1 MGVLGISPENCCQ
14 GADVCVPSCSP
25 NNDYAPHGCALASQS
40 VIISIYYVC
49 MGPKCREMRYP
60 PRPYDKRHARNLFFF
75 MMASI
80 HQARANH
87 YFRGAY
93 LPPTNSGGCA
103 FLAQPESGRVMAAT
117 VPKLK
122 LAGGAFHGRDW
133 STVEAHLDLGEKLPL
148 AGAQW
153 LPASGQ
159 MQEHRQSLRS
169 HGGSLY
175 TAYIPQSLRIWA
187 YGCWLS

>member
-1 MGVLGISPENCCQ
+1 M
-14 GADVCVPSCSP
+14 
-25 NNDYAPHGCALASQS
+25 YAWVRNVA
-40 VIISIYYVC
+40 
-49 MGPKCREMRYP
+49 KCDT
-60 PRPYDKRHARNLFFF
+60 RPDPMINGMPVTCFFSLWLPY
-75 MMASI
+75 MI

-175 TAYIPQSLRIWA
+175 TAYIPRSLRIWA